1 MKPTDVKPEP
11 TEPSPESAKAFAPL
25 KISSRQIALINAL
38 AEHRNL
44 RRAAAA
50 MHTTQPAA
58 SLLLQQLEERLGVQ
72 LFERLPRGM
81 EPTLYGEVLI
91 RFAQGVTH
99 EFGHAEAEIAELG
112 RGASGLVRI
121 GTVMGPV
128 PTILTRGL
136 LAFKAANPKVRIAIE
151 VGTSDTLL
159 PSLIRGDFDV
169 VLGRLPDRLSHPD
182 LDIELFERGE
192 QMRVIARPDHPLTR
206 LDPLALRDL
215 APMTWILHP
224 VGSPMR
230 LRVESAL
237 TQAGMIDALDIVETA
252 SILAATA
259 MMETSD
265 MISVVPND
273 VAQYYAR
280 YAMVSVLP
288 VELPVSM
295 VNLGLLTRRSRPMSA
310 AVRGVLSYLKEYGR
324 NAEVGSP
331 DPGSR
336 R

>member
-11 TEPSPESAKAFAPL
+11 TEPSAESAKAFAPL

-136 LAFKAANPKVRIAIE
+136 LAFKAAHPKVRIAIE

-206 LDPLALRDL
+206 LDPLALCDL
-215 APMTWILHP
+215 VPMTWILHP

-324 NAEVGSP
+324 DAEVGSP